1 MSGGGPK
8 NDIERIAQMDSRAI
22 AQFGRTLHW
31 QGLVDE
37 AKHNE
42 ANPGRAI
49 TKAGIN
55 AALWYLGGEAGSA
68 LNGSGGAADAA
79 GGAAA
84 DAAGGYT
91 DAGSALDL
99 ANQATPY
106 VSDAAGAAG
115 SLAGGGS
122 QVTAQQLGQAATQDS
137 LNSGLF
143 GAGAQPSSLQMS
155 QMTQPGGILGQAAP
169 VTDNSVQAQNSLL
182 RGIQDRAAMAY
193 GRGRDALSGAMNLNQ
208 APVAAQQ
215 DGAPVYDQS
224 VNARNAAF
232 ANAQDRMAMG
242 LAPKSGNGGKNLA
255 MQMGVKMMS
264 PTQPRQM
271 PEGRP
276 APQGQQGPLNNPYQN
291 SLTMNNSM
299 GLTEDQK
306 QRLRAMGYQV

>member
-22 AQFGRTLHW
+22 AQLGRTLHW

-68 LNGSGGAADAA
+68 LNGSGGAADA

-224 VNARNAAF
+224 VRALQGA
-232 ANAQDRMAMG
+232 
-242 LAPKSGNGGKNLA
+242 KSGSFAKQLA
-255 MQMGVKMMS
+255 MRQGMNMF
-264 PTQPRQM
+264 QPRQPQPM
-271 PEGRP
+271 PQGRP
-276 APQGQQGPLNNPYQN
+276 AQAQQGPLNNPYQN